1 MFRNGGSAAVNEVVF
16 DTTVNKWEE
25 EIMRYIETM
34 REGERVG
41 EIYLCKHKQTALTKN
56 GKPYEN
62 LILQDKTGTLDAK
75 IWDPNSQG
83 IEDFDVLDYIH
94 VVGDVISF
102 QGALQLNV
110 KRVRKVREGEYDPAD
125 YLPVSGKDVGQMYQE
140 LLGFIAG
147 LGNPYLKKLAERF
160 FVEDGDFAKRFQFH
174 SAAKSVHHGFVG
186 GLLEHTLSVTK
197 VCSFF
202 ADNYEILN
210 RDLLL
215 TAAMFHDIGKLE
227 ELSTF
232 PENDYTDEGQL
243 LGHIM
248 IGAEMVG
255 EQIRQIPGFPQKLA
269 TELKH
274 CILAHHGELE
284 FGSPKK
290 PALAEAIALSFAD
303 NVDAKLET
311 MKEAFASVPE
321 GNTEWLGYNRFFESN
336 IRKTSV

>member
-1 MFRNGGSAAVNEVVF
+1 
-16 DTTVNKWEE
+16 
-25 EIMRYIETM
+25 MRYIETL

-41 EIYLCKHKQTALTKN
+41 EIYLCKHKQTAMTKN

-62 LILQDKTGTLDAK
+62 LTLQDKTGTLDAK

-83 IEDFDVLDYIH
+83 IEDFDTMDYIH
-94 VVGDVISF
+94 VVGDVINY
-102 QGALQLNV
+102 QGAMQLNV
-110 KRVRKVREGEYDPAD
+110 KRVRKAQEGEYDPAD
-125 YLPVSGKDVGQMYQE
+125 FLPVSGKDIGQMYQE
-140 LLGFIAG
+140 LLGYIAG
-147 LGNPYLKKLAERF
+147 LKNPYLKKLAESF
-160 FVEDGDFAKRFQFH
+160 FVEDEDFAKRFRFH

-197 VCSFF
+197 VCDFF

-215 TAAMFHDIGKLE
+215 TAAMFHDVGKLE

-232 PENDYTDEGQL
+232 PENDYTDAGQL

-248 IGAEMVG
+248 IGAELVG
-255 EQIRQIPGFPQKLA
+255 ERIRQIPGFPQKLA
-269 TELKH
+269 NELKH

-311 MKEAFASVPE
+311 MKEAFASAPA
-321 GNTEWLGYNRFFESN
+321 GSAEWLGYNRLFESN